1 MKKFALITAIAAA
14 VSAPAMAEKTPSDVL
29 DLSCW
34 KVTLPVSLTG
44 GDRPTEFSEK
54 EIAEGASNSDYFFV
68 NEAGDGVV
76 FRSPIAGVKTSE
88 NTKYIRSELRQMMRC
103 GDTSISTRGI
113 NKNNWVVDTAT
124 ESNQEKAGGVNGK
137 MSVTISVDEVTTTG
151 VDWQI
156 GRTIIGQIHGEHDE
170 PVKIMY
176 RKMPHWNTGSIYLL
190 IEPER
195 DSGLRVHG
203 DILLPLIGDPR
214 PTFWRNGE
222 KQTPK
227 TMDHGVALGEK
238 FSYEIDYSGND
249 LTVTFDIEGRD
260 QISQTVD
267 MRNYG
272 YENDWFYFKA
282 GNYIQNRTGEAD
294 EITQVTIYDL
304 KLEH

>member
-1 MKKFALITAIAAA
+1 M
-14 VSAPAMAEKTPSDVL
+14 
-29 DLSCW
+29 
-34 KVTLPVSLTG
+34 
-44 GDRPTEFSEK
+44 
-54 EIAEGASNSDYFFV
+54 
-68 NEAGDGVV
+68 
-76 FRSPIAGVKTSE
+76 
-88 NTKYIRSELRQMMRC
+88 
-103 GDTSISTRGI
+103 
-113 NKNNWVVDTAT
+113 
-124 ESNQEKAGGVNGK
+124 
-137 MSVTISVDEVTTTG
+137 
-151 VDWQI
+151 
-156 GRTIIGQIHGEHDE
+156 
-170 PVKIMY
+170 
-176 RKMPHWNTGSIYLL
+176 
-190 IEPER
+190 
-195 DSGLRVHG
+195 
-203 DILLPLIGDPR
+203 LPLIGDPR

-282 GNYIQNRTGEAD
+282 GNYVQNRTGEAD